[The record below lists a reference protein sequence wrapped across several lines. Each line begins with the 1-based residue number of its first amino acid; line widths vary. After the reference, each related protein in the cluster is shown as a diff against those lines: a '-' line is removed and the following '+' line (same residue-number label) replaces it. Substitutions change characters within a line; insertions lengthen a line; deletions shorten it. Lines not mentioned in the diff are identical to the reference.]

1 MLDGIGYAGLMGEQ
15 KADAALGELVIEFPE
30 DAGLPDLAD
39 IDELHAS
46 VETQDPPDPHSIR
59 ERWARLADIGAG
71 G

>member
-1 MLDGIGYAGLMGEQ
+1 MSEP
-15 KADAALGELVIEFPE
+15 KADIAGDELVLEFPE
-30 DAGLPDLAD
+30 DAGLPELPSLDD
-39 IDELHAS
+39 IHAS